1 MTNKAKMIF
10 LNLILLAGITFS
22 MKTAFADLPANEE
35 GSTSR
40 DQEQITDQS
49 QGAALNG
56 ERSSGT
62 GPDGSENCSLMPVD
76 DGCTV
81 CAGCSSPCSL
91 IQQPTPSAPPTR

>member
-22 MKTAFADLPANEE
+22 MKTAFADLPANDV
-35 GSTSR
+35 GSTSC
-40 DQEQITDQS
+40 DQEQITDPS

-62 GPDGSENCSLMPVD
+62 GPDGSDNCSLMPLD
-76 DGCTV
+76 DGGAV

-91 IQQPTPSAPPTR
+91 TQ